1 MAPMRQYCFILETH
15 SSKIHHL
22 GRFLFKCLCAQKYS
36 SIKAFF
42 PVSFVVV
49 NLVIN
54 TEKK

>member
-22 GRFLFKCLCAQKYS
+22 GRFLFKCLRAQKHS

-49 NLVIN
+49 DLVIN
-54 TEKK
+54 IEKK